1 MKQVGKYQL
10 VSKLATGGMAEVFL
24 ARVEGP
30 MGFEKTLVLKR
41 ILPHLA
47 EDPAF
52 VGMFFTEARVAAQL
66 NHPHIVQ
73 IFDFGQADN
82 TYYLAMEYIDG
93 PDLRTLSERAVQAG
107 VALPP
112 AFCAKVISAACEG
125 LAFAHDFVDP
135 ASGKHLELIHRDIS
149 ADNLLLSRQGTVKV
163 VDFGIAKA
171 TNQSH
176 KTKTG
181 LIKGKI
187 AYMPVEQLQGQQLDR
202 RADVYAL
209 GVVLYEL
216 LTGHYPF
223 EATTDVSMLQAILF
237 EPRVPAV
244 TRRPDLP
251 QALVSILDMAL
262 AKVRDQRYPDCVS
275 FQADL
280 ERFIRSTGQTVGA
293 RDMAQ
298 WVERLCPRNSGPAKP
313 HPSDKEDIGFS
324 PTLMSPRKTP
334 SGGTHR
340 AGQDTE
346 PPLEPTLISSSKR
359 GVRAVGSG
367 SAGQDTEPPLEPTLI
382 SSSKRGVRA
391 VGSGSAGQDTEPPL
405 EPTLISSS
413 RRGVPVVDTGS
424 AGQDAEPPLEPTLI
438 SSSRRGVPAV
448 EPVKTARLQQAAG
461 TGKAAPAGRTAAP
474 GKAASPDQEQ
484 TALGNRRRRAGL
496 GAMVGGLV
504 LVAAGSGVVLSRGTP
519 PPAPV
524 QAMPPPPQPVVAPA
538 PQAEPPPVPGAT
550 AASTAAQPEQPVEAS
565 EPVAVQVPE
574 ASGEK
579 PSPEPTPPEPTEAQP
594 VRPKAAKAKLVF
606 RIRPYA
612 TVFLN
617 GTALGQTPLSPI
629 QVPVGPHTVRLI
641 NRDLGKDITRTIEV
655 KAGRA
660 NIVTQ
665 DLEAD

>member
-1 MKQVGKYQL
+1 
-10 VSKLATGGMAEVFL
+10 MAEVFL

-73 IFDFGQADN
+73 IFDFGQADG
-82 TYYLAMEYIDG
+82 TYYLAMEFIDG
-93 PDLRTLSERAVQAG
+93 PDLRTLSARAVQAG

-149 ADNLLLSRQGTVKV
+149 PDNILLSRQGAVKV

-209 GVVLYEL
+209 GLVLYEL
-216 LTGHYPF
+216 LTGQYPF
-223 EATTDVSMLQAILF
+223 EATTDVSMMQAILF
-237 EPRVPAV
+237 EPLVPAS

-251 QALVSILDMAL
+251 QALVDIVDRAL
-262 AKVRDQRYPDCVS
+262 AKVREQRYPDCVS

-280 ERFIRSTGQTVGA
+280 ERFILSTGQTVGA

-313 HPSDKEDIGFS
+313 NPSDREDIGSSATLMSPKQTPSSVKHRATMAVPLDATHEPGKKTDTARVPTAQSHPTAQDSEPFLE
-324 PTLMSPRKTP
+324 PTLMSP
-334 SGGTHR
+334 S
-340 AGQDTE
+340 Q
-346 PPLEPTLISSSKR
+346 R
-359 GVRAVGSG
+359 G
-367 SAGQDTEPPLEPTLI
+367 L
-382 SSSKRGVRA
+382 
-391 VGSGSAGQDTEPPL
+391 
-405 EPTLISSS
+405 
-413 RRGVPVVDTGS
+413 
-424 AGQDAEPPLEPTLI
+424 
-438 SSSRRGVPAV
+438 PAIQP
-448 EPVKTARLQQAAG
+448 E
-461 TGKAAPAGRTAAP
+461 KAAVPK
-474 GKAASPDQEQ
+474 KAADSEQEEP
-484 TALGNRRRRAGL
+484 AHGNRRRRAGL
-496 GAMVGGLV
+496 AAMVGGLV
-504 LVAAGSGVVLSRGTP
+504 LVAAGSGFVLSRDTSAPSVPAPLASPVLALPTP
-519 PPAPV
+519 PAE
-524 QAMPPPPQPVVAPA
+524 PQPVVAAPPQPEPVVAGATEPA
-538 PQAEPPPVPGAT
+538 P
-550 AASTAAQPEQPVEAS
+550 AAQPEQPAEAS
-565 EPVAVQVPE
+565 EPVAAQTPE
-574 ASGEK
+574 PAGEK
-579 PSPEPTPPEPTEAQP
+579 PPPEPTQSEPTTAQP
-594 VRPKAAKAKLVF
+594 VRRKATKAKLEF

-612 TVFLN
+612 TVFLD
-617 GTALGQTPLSPI
+617 GTALGQTPLKP
-629 QVPVGPHTVRLI
+629 QQATVGTHTVRFL
-641 NRDLGKDITRTIEV
+641 NHELGKDITRTIEV
-655 KAGRA
+655 KAGQS
-660 NIVTQ
+660 NIITH
-665 DLEAD
+665 DLSK